1 MCLSLRVNLQIHAAC
16 ESYGRRLHGAR
27 KILKILP
34 PRKFLS
40 DDFISSYTRN
50 RLFWLLIRENFENIT
65 NDLGGSQQEKEKHGL
80 FYS

>member
-1 MCLSLRVNLQIHAAC
+1 MFRTKLQQTV
-16 ESYGRRLHGAR
+16 AR
-27 KILKILP
+27 HKKISQNP
-34 PRKFLS
+34 PPENFLS

-80 FYS
+80 F